1 MAVDRKKFD
10 DLLSQLPEEL
20 QNEVLQ
26 FVEAL
31 VHKNDEFLPG
41 NDGPPLRTL
50 FGSWDS
56 GDQRSG
62 DNERID
68 ADLAKEYESPHEADT

>member
-10 DLLSQLPEEL
+10 DLLSQIPEEL

-31 VHKNDEFLPG
+31 VHKNDEPLPG
-41 NDGPPLRTL
+41 KDGPPLRTL

-56 GDQRSG
+56 EDQRSA

-68 ADLAKEYESPHEADT
+68 AQIAAEISG